1 MKKRQAEADSNKA
14 TQAKAK
20 KANSSARTTPQKTAT
35 SAQSEP
41 QGSTSIAAETRKKI
55 EALIEERNFFSAEA
69 QINQALKRNNSQHEL
84 YLYLLDIH
92 ILQKDEFAISQLLS
106 HVRSLNIDDILAQ
119 AEAKKKEYESQA
131 QRPSTN
137 SSNLGHVDVTQTASS
152 TTTADFDALMDTS
165 AKPKAE
171 FNFDNSELKS
181 NINPKEAAPPL
192 EFNLPESAKTSDE
205 KESKTID
212 FASFSLEK
220 NNDSQAATETH
231 QPLDFPSAKPQEQA
245 QPKTEK
251 EELKPLDF
259 GSLSLE
265 PTPATQTENVA
276 PQIEISQPVV
286 EAAKAEEEF
295 PTLNFS
301 LDSETPT
308 AVVEAPA
315 PSLNVTPTLDFSLA
329 SEEKVEDAAPIID
342 LSAETKTEEQIQPL
356 DFSFSLDK
364 PVAETSPQTI
374 TDAPTLD
381 FKLDHFSTDSN
392 TTAEPS
398 ALDFNLNAATAVVEK
413 PTMIEDAAPVVAATT
428 SIDEND
434 PLVKSFPELI
444 QTNEISLNL
453 DLAQQYIQ
461 LGAYDAA
468 RELLAEKD
476 AEYSA
481 QQRQQ
486 ADQLLNQ
493 IAS

>member
-1 MKKRQAEADSNKA
+1 MLIYLIPLIIILGVIFVVMKKRQAEADSNKA

-20 KANSSARTTPQKTAT
+20 KANSSARTTPQRNSAIEDSVSAKKATTAL
-35 SAQSEP
+35 
-41 QGSTSIAAETRKKI
+41 GAETRKKI

-69 QINQALKRNNSQHEL
+69 QINQALKRDNTQHEL

-92 ILQKDEFAISQLLS
+92 ILQKDEFAISQLFS
-106 HVRSLNIDDILAQ
+106 HVRSLQLDEILAQ
-119 AEAKKKEYESQA
+119 AEERKAAFDQTQNAKQDTIDYPHPTQ
-131 QRPSTN
+131 N
-137 SSNLGHVDVTQTASS
+137 SAATAANNANN
-152 TTTADFDALMDTS
+152 ADFDALMDAP

-181 NINPKEAAPPL
+181 RGTSNVEEIKPL
-192 EFNLPESAKTSDE
+192 EFNMSFDNLPKAASVE
-205 KESKTID
+205 TI
-212 FASFSLEK
+212 
-220 NNDSQAATETH
+220 
-231 QPLDFPSAKPQEQA
+231 
-245 QPKTEK
+245 K
-251 EELKPLDF
+251 EETKALDF
-259 GSLSLE
+259 GNLNLE
-265 PTPATQTENVA
+265 PAPSIQLEKATDVAAVEHVIEVA
-276 PQIEISQPVV
+276 PVV
-286 EAAKAEEEF
+286 NEEA

-308 AVVEAPA
+308 AVIEEPA

-364 PVAETSPQTI
+364 PVTETVPQTL

-398 ALDFNLNAATAVVEK
+398 ALDFNLTAATAVVEK

-434 PLVKSFPELI
+434 PLVKSFPELL